1 MNIHIK
7 CNDNIGLAILGTLAA
22 IAATNTDP
30 EQFSFV
36 TDHKKERAKT
46 EGDGKPAD
54 RARVHYM
61 TVNMPAKSKDAKAV
75 EAQIRELPP
84 MTSKIYL
91 QVKRLQDDGVPATKK
106 RIQEFFGCAASTA
119 ERELG
124 NLTRQGLLQ
133 AVPIINQAADSK

>member
-1 MNIHIK
+1 MNIRIT
-7 CNDNIGLAILGTLAA
+7 CNENIGMAILGTLAA

-36 TDHKKERAKT
+36 TDHKKERVKT
-46 EGDGKPAD
+46 EGQPVD

-61 TVNMPAKSKDAKAV
+61 MVNMPTQKKQREAI

-84 MTSKIYL
+84 MTGKIYL
-91 QVKRLQDDGVPATKK
+91 QVKKLQSEGVPATKR
-106 RIQEFFGCAASTA
+106 RIQEYFGCAASSA

-124 NLTRQGLLQ
+124 SLTRQGLLQ
-133 AVPIINQAADSK
+133 AVPIVNQAADEK